1 MLYHLDV
8 DIDYGALGERRAEV
22 LKAEWAATER
32 LIAEDV
38 AVAEWR
44 KASGT
49 GVIAIWDCASHD
61 DLAARLG
68 AIPLAPWLRRVV
80 VTPLVDHP
88 LWPNGRLKPTR

>member
-8 DIDYGALGERRAEV
+8 DIDYAALGERKVEV

-32 LIAEDV
+32 LIDRNIAI
-38 AVAEWR
+38 AEWR

-49 GVIAIWDCASHD
+49 GVIAIWDCASHEELT
-61 DLAARLG
+61 DLLR
-68 AIPLAPWLRRVV
+68 AIPLATYLRNVV

-88 LWPNGRLKPTR
+88 LWPNGRLKPSK